1 MGRKLFQ
8 FNLVVILIL
17 SLAPALF
24 GASDGCGPLAAVP
37 FARRAL
43 VPRAALEVRAKHACP
58 LAIGSATAS
67 VQWTQLE
74 FFVLAN
80 GRAPVQI
87 FTSSPNFTNSLNS
100 ANLGAVSIAY
110 TNNTGATLAN
120 VRIVAFAD
128 LDIDRPING
137 FANEYGTRI
146 SLDPPPGAPVGVI
159 AANAYE
165 IDEPGFLF
173 GDIRAHAAAGALDN
187 FNAIPDSA
195 PDEVSFAFQFPI
207 GEMTDGQLASVQ
219 LQLAS
224 TNIGGL
230 SQTDPASNS
239 TVFFNGFAVRA
250 ALGSSGTPPP
260 TTPPGPA
267 TPQIPAPSSLVLL
280 ALGLGAAILYR
291 TQQQQQ

>member
-1 MGRKLFQ
+1 MLH
-8 FNLVVILIL
+8 
-17 SLAPALF
+17 AAT
-24 GASDGCGPLAAVP
+24 DTCGPGLAAP

-43 VPRAALEVRAKHACP
+43 VPRAAREVRAKHACP
-58 LAIGSATAS
+58 LAIGSAAVP

-74 FFVLAN
+74 FYVLAN
-80 GRAPVQI
+80 GRAPVPI
-87 FTSSPNFTNSLNS
+87 FTSSANFTNSLNAS
-100 ANLGAVSIAY
+100 NLGAVSIAY
-110 TNNTGATLAN
+110 TNNTGATLLN
-120 VRIVAFAD
+120 VRIMAFAD
-128 LDIDRPING
+128 LDIDRPTNG

-173 GDIRAHAAAGALDN
+173 GDIRAHVVAGALDN

-195 PDEVSFAFQFPI
+195 PDDVSLAFQFPI
-207 GEMTDGQLASVQ
+207 GDMTDGQLASVQ
-219 LQLAS
+219 LQLAT

-230 SQTDPASNS
+230 SQTDPASNT

-250 ALGSSGTPPP
+250 ALGSSGTPP
-260 TTPPGPA
+260 TPPGPA

-280 ALGLGAAILYR
+280 GLGLGAAFTYR
-291 TQQQQQ
+291 TTQR